1 MRKKSEHRQAGHL
14 ADGVRARPVSWL
26 PLQCADQCIVLFSL
40 LQALAFHQE
49 VNPEPHYQKSLWERA
64 SIKNWHS
71 LMLELSIPQK
81 RLFMRTSHL
90 QNIRVGSNTSQ
101 SSSLASWLLPPSL
114 TTAPCPLQTWCSGTQ
129 QSLEYNIFFSCC
141 CCRPQDRNCGRKRM
155 LMRPCGPAGRH
166 PGNRDLRAH
175 TRGPPA

>member
-1 MRKKSEHRQAGHL
+1 MYCLRVLEATSPRARCLRVVPPEGWERDLCPAPPWLVIGFFPCASSWQPPPECTCMRKKSEHRQAGHL

-64 SIKNWHS
+64 LIKNWHS
-71 LMLELSIPQK
+71 LILELSIPQK

-90 QNIRVGSNTSQ
+90 QNIRVGSNTFQ
-101 SSSLASWLLPPSL
+101 SSSLTSWLLPPPL
-114 TTAPCPLQTWCSGTQ
+114 TTVPCPSQT
-129 QSLEYNIFFSCC
+129 
-141 CCRPQDRNCGRKRM
+141 
-155 LMRPCGPAGRH
+155 
-166 PGNRDLRAH
+166 
-175 TRGPPA
+175 